1 MKFGHIV
8 PESIKAVQGIAISL
22 VFPLELG
29 LKTLLIKV
37 PHGLAAVHT
46 SHWNRTGKLLVG

>member
-1 MKFGHIV
+1 MKYGHIV
-8 PESIKAVQGIAISL
+8 PESIKAVQGIATSL

>member
-1 MKFGHIV
+1 MKYGRIV
-8 PESIKAVQGIAISL
+8 PESIKAVQGVAISL

>member
-1 MKFGHIV
+1 MKYGHIV
-8 PESIKAVQGIAISL
+8 PESLKTVQGVAIAL

-29 LKTLLIKV
+29 LKILLIKI

-46 SHWNRTGKLLVG
+46 SHWNRTGNLLVG